1 MSIFSPKKKAIAP
14 KAAEEEKKED
24 DDEETAEEEKET
36 PPEEEKK
43 DAEDKEKK
51 DDEAADDDEQEEKPV
66 DDEEP
71 EAEDEDEDD
80 KKAAALLQKYVAI
93 GGAEFAS
100 TAITSGWSLAKARA
114 ERLKVLEA
122 ENTELRAD
130 VDNLKATM
138 KQAGVLGEESPVS
151 AGESAAPEK
160 ASRNVER
167 LGSNLGAVADKIDAK
182 LKK

>member
-1 MSIFSPKKKAIAP
+1 MSIFSPKKKAVAP

-51 DDEAADDDEQEEKPV
+51 DDDEAADDDEQEEKPV

-71 EAEDEDEDD
+71 EAEDEDD